1 LGLGDWP
8 GGKCAALFCTAA
20 LGDGLVNPVP
30 ALLCVVG
37 LFFYVG
43 IFAVENGLGEKVG
56 GIATSLANMFL
67 LLPPF
72 MQRWLR
78 RHSVRSA
85 IRVGCLGACVCFGGA
100 SILAFLGWSWATVC
114 ILVLGTCCLVLLDV
128 SAGLPFLMAVKP
140 SERTEMASVYSS
152 FRDASGIF
160 SPGMAWG
167 VLQFFPLATV
177 FAAVSALLWSG
188 WLVAGHIHRELGVPE
203 VKRLR
208 GKTR

>member
-1 LGLGDWP
+1 
-8 GGKCAALFCTAA
+8 
-20 LGDGLVNPVP
+20 
-30 ALLCVVG
+30 
-37 LFFYVG
+37 
-43 IFAVENGLGEKVG
+43 
-56 GIATSLANMFL
+56 
-67 LLPPF
+67 
-72 MQRWLR
+72 
-78 RHSVRSA
+78 
-85 IRVGCLGACVCFGGA
+85 
-100 SILAFLGWSWATVC
+100 
-114 ILVLGTCCLVLLDV
+114 LVLLDV